1 MRARLRDLWL
11 CVTSLMLQ
19 ASMFAG
25 FGAVCDNFGAGAESD
40 SWATSYLAAVMRG
53 SCKRA
58 VLRMSHWSC
67 FSAIVFPCN
76 KGELTWGL
84 ICGV

>member
-40 SWATSYLAAVMRG
+40 SWATSYLAAVMRD
-53 SCKRA
+53 SRKRA
-58 VLRMSHWSC
+58 ALWMLHWSC